1 MTRACIIVL
10 LSFHLGCGD
19 DSGPTRDGGTGDGAV
34 DSAVDSTFADVP
46 GRDTTPGV
54 DSDDDGLTDDDEI
67 RLGTDPDDPDSDDD
81 GLTDGEEVEL
91 GTNPLDPDTD
101 GDGVSDGDEVFLG
114 TDPLVPDGACSDV
127 TANTTT
133 STRPVD
139 IIVAVDNSSSMSGEI
154 QAVIDRINMDFAAI
168 LDTAE
173 VDYQVIIVS
182 RHGALDHD
190 INSCDDHGICIEPP
204 LAGAACDPVAPP
216 VTTSRFKH
224 YSICINSEDSIEKLA
239 ASFDRSPPGFAGGF
253 EASGYFDSG
262 GSLVAL
268 TDAPDGW
275 SDWLRAG
282 AFRAFLE
289 ISDDDSNADVDD
301 FLGWI
306 YSKPASFFG
315 TAEDPNWVFHSI
327 IGIEENTDPDD
338 PYLPTDGIVTDSCS
352 GGAGVGRDYQEL
364 SIMSGGLRFPI
375 CRNDSFDVIFQALA
389 ERIETGSAVPCRFTP
404 TEEPGSPAL
413 DLERVIVVYTPG
425 VGTARALVRVD
436 SVDDCADGDFF
447 VEDGDIQL
455 CDDVCA
461 AVEADDMAEISVRVG
476 CAAEC
481 GNDRIETGEECDDGN
496 LEPGDGCDEECMAE
510 CGDNVVNGDEECDDG
525 NRESGDGCDANCRNE
540 LI

>member
-1 MTRACIIVL
+1 M
-10 LSFHLGCGD
+10 
-19 DSGPTRDGGTGDGAV
+19 PTRDGGTGDAAT
-34 DSAVDSTFADVP
+34 DARFADVP
-46 GRDTTPGV
+46 GRDGSTGIDT
-54 DSDDDGLTDDDEI
+54 DDDGLPDDEEE
-67 RLGTDPDDPDSDDD
+67 RLGTDPNDPDSDDD

-114 TDPLVPDGACSDV
+114 TDPLVPDAACSDV

-154 QAVIDRINMDFAAI
+154 QAIIDRINMDFADI
-168 LDTAE
+168 LDAAE

-182 RHGALDHD
+182 RHGPLDHSV
-190 INSCDDHGICIEPP
+190 NSCDDHGICIEPT
-204 LAGAACDPVAPP
+204 LAGAACDPLGRPAYGP
-216 VTTSRFKH
+216 RFRH

-253 EASGYFDSG
+253 QASGYFNAG
-262 GSLVAL
+262 GTLVPL
-268 TDAPDGW
+268 DDRGMDDAPDGW
-275 SDWLRAG
+275 SEWLRPG

-306 YSKPASFFG
+306 YSKDASFFG
-315 TAEDPNWVFHSI
+315 TDEDPNWVFHSI
-327 IGIEENTDPDD
+327 IGIEENSDPDEPYQPTDP
-338 PYLPTDGIVTDSCS
+338 IVTSRCS
-352 GGAGVGRDYQEL
+352 GGAGDGRDYQEL

-404 TEEPGSPAL
+404 TPAPGSPPL

-436 SVDDCADGDFF
+436 GPGDCADGDFY

-461 AVEADDMAEISVRVG
+461 AVESDDMAEISVRVG
-476 CAAEC
+476 CAAVC

-510 CGDNVVNGDEECDDG
+510 CGDGVTNGDEECDDG
-525 NRESGDGCDANCRNE
+525 NRESGDGCDANCRSE